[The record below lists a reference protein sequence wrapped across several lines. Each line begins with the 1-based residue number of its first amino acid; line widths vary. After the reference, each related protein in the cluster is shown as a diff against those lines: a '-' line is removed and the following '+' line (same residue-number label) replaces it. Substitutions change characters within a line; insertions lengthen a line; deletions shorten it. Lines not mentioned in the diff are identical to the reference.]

1 MSFPEPVDL
10 TSDDDTE
17 RVDEKAV
24 ISETI
29 KVPGALE
36 KNHLPQEHARP
47 ELDEHGKTSLPPG
60 FSWPT
65 CRQFWKAGNYH
76 AGKSCD
82 LKIADGGNH
91 MRVHPKF
98 LHSNATSHKWAL
110 GAVAEL
116 LDNAVDEIHNGATF
130 VSIDKIIN
138 PRDQSAALL
147 IQDDGGGMDPECLRK
162 CMSLGYSGKRSSAIG
177 QYGNGFKTST
187 MRLGAD
193 VIVFTSCPKTR
204 ICTQSIGLL
213 SYTFL
218 TTTGQE
224 DTVVPMVDYELS
236 PVTGERKPI
245 IRTSEQDWAYN
256 MSTILQWSPYQT
268 EFDLLMQFDDIGHHG
283 TKIVIY
289 NLWLNDDG
297 DMELDFESDE
307 EDIQISGS
315 PKLVHTG
322 HHARMLTQMHV
333 ANRYR
338 YSLRVYVSILYL
350 QLPNSF
356 TIILRGKA
364 VEHHKL
370 VDNLK
375 FTEYILYKPQIGG
388 NKEVEVITTIGFVK
402 EAPHVNIQGFNV
414 YHKNRLVMPFWRVWN
429 DASSRGRGV
438 VGVLEANFIE
448 PAHDKQDFEKT
459 TVFQKLET
467 RLKAMALE
475 YWNLHCALIGY
486 NYKPPLPKMTSQGS
500 ENIHKSVR
508 TSSVSSATGMAT
520 IGHQSS
526 SMKRKPTTILANPET
541 FKCPAITGRN
551 AKHELVDANK
561 ETREL
566 FEENKKLQ
574 KQCKEYEKVE
584 EELGLKVQ
592 QLERE
597 FQEMQTK
604 YARLLLEAHKRNIK
618 SKKP

>member
-29 KVPGALE
+29 KVPGADQLSGAYSSEFLNQRTTEVHVRKLASSGEIVLGALE

-268 EFDLLMQFDDIGHHG
+268 EFDLLMQ
-283 TKIVIY
+283 
-289 NLWLNDDG
+289 
-297 DMELDFESDE
+297 
-307 EDIQISGS
+307 DIQISGS

-388 NKEVEVITTIGFVK
+388 NKEVISKFFSFSPLLCRTKME
-402 EAPHVNIQGFNV
+402 
-414 YHKNRLVMPFWRVWN
+414 KNDISEGIW
-429 DASSRGRGV
+429 
-438 VGVLEANFIE
+438 VLEANFIE

-467 RLKAMALE
+467 R
-475 YWNLHCALIGY
+475 
-486 NYKPPLPKMTSQGS
+486 
-500 ENIHKSVR
+500 
-508 TSSVSSATGMAT
+508 
-520 IGHQSS
+520 HQSS